1 VNVLPIYLV
10 LEESEAMKGARLD
23 AVNSALPHIHYAV
36 ARDPIVNDKVRFG
49 VISFSDTAEVLV
61 PLTQLAQ
68 LQHLPGLVPKGGIN
82 YTAAFTLVKTCI
94 QTDVDALKVQSF
106 QVLRPFVFLVVSNDT
121 PLDDWRDSHQALTG
135 EAFIYRPHIVAFGFD
150 IVEPDHIRSLAT
162 LIGRGEVRKRFA
174 FGLKSSNVDSG
185 LFLWDFLR
193 EIVKDLVQ
201 AKVFSNRNPP
211 PLPLPPALPD
221 GVTDFT
227 ADGPVDPK

>member
-94 QTDVDALKVQSF
+94 QTDVDALRAQNFEVQ
-106 QVLRPFVFLVVSNDT
+106 RPLIFLVVSNEK
-121 PLDDWRDSHQALTG
+121 PADDWRDAHRELICAPPGDTTWRSPLM
-135 EAFIYRPHIVAFGFD
+135 VVFGFD
-150 IVEPDHIRSLAT
+150 VVDPENTLSLASARQVGG
-162 LIGRGEVRKRFA
+162 INRRWA
-174 FGLKSSNVDSG
+174 YAADSSNAPEFEALIAEVVSRLPY
-185 LFLWDFLR
+185 LFSSP
-193 EIVKDLVQ
+193 IVSK
-201 AKVFSNRNPP
+201 PT
-211 PLPLPPALPD
+211 LPN
-221 GVTDFT
+221 
-227 ADGPVDPK
+227 